1 MILRRSRVL
10 LLRRLETLANRYQ
23 VTLIYANANIK
34 VGIESFCR
42 IIGGLLWEGK
52 VLANVW
58 FVGVG
63 YTTILDGLSFSQD
76 MKLSLYY
83 GVGHPSQLNII
94 G

>member
-1 MILRRSRVL
+1 M
-10 LLRRLETLANRYQ
+10 
-23 VTLIYANANIK
+23 
-34 VGIESFCR
+34 
-42 IIGGLLWEGK
+42 
-52 VLANVW
+52 LANVW